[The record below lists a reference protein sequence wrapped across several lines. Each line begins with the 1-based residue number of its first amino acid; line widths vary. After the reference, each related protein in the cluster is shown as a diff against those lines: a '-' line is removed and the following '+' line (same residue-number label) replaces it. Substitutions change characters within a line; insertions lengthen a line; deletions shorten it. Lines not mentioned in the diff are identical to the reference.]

1 MIFDPLN
8 TSRTK
13 WGEILPDDQEAF
25 LDLVGK
31 GLQVQFWHISE
42 GFWTDSIAFLAS
54 AWANY
59 RICPRAF
66 ALHEISQLPGK
77 GPAIRKARNI
87 VRSAFTPAQPTPE
100 K

>member
-31 GLQVQFWHISE
+31 GLQVQFLGSYGWWS
-42 GFWTDSIAFLAS
+42 DCS
-54 AWANY
+54 AEFRVLDNIY

-66 ALHEISQLPGK
+66 ALHEIGQLPGK

-87 VRSAFTPAQPTPE
+87 VRSAFTPAQPISE